1 MSIGSSPLRKPRGKT
16 RAGDIRAL
24 QPPQWLA
31 WRAVVLAIDTAK
43 RSGWAVRVGAKLYAS
58 GECDTRDASELDD
71 IVYEAVLRAN
81 PLIPW
86 PVPVLVLE
94 RAWGNRTNTLLALGA
109 ARERWEAA
117 WRRACMPASRIV
129 HVYPA
134 RWRARVLGGGA
145 HCMPREQVR
154 PLELAAAR
162 HEVGPG
168 VDVGPDEAAA
178 ILISKWAAWAP
189 EVGKCLP
196 KVVRELSRPLPPS
209 GVRR

>member
-1 MSIGSSPLRKPRGKT
+1 MRKPRGKT

-24 QPPQWLA
+24 QPQWVA
-31 WRAVVLAIDTAK
+31 WRAVVLAVDTAK

-58 GECDTRDASELDD
+58 GECDTRDEAELDA
-71 IVYEAVLRAN
+71 IVRDAVFEHGMGVSL
-81 PLIPW
+81 
-86 PVPVLVLE
+86 PVLVLE
-94 RAWGNRTNTLLALGA
+94 RAWGTRTNTLLALGA

-117 WRRACMPASRIV
+117 WRRVGMPASRIV

-145 HCMPREQVR
+145 HAMPREQVR

-162 HEVGPG
+162 NEVGPG

-196 KVVRELSRPLPPS
+196 KVVRELSRPLPVS